1 MMVNVLSPAREATMQ
16 PVPTPHPAV
25 VYGSTDAAK
34 MLRVSVG
41 YIHRLIELGVARP
54 TVPMGSS
61 GRLIFSLDDLR
72 RLGAAIGRDLDHG
85 GEGAG

>member
-1 MMVNVLSPAREATMQ
+1 MQ
-16 PVPTPHPAV
+16 TVPTRHPAV
-25 VYGSTDAAK
+25 VYGPTDAAK

-61 GRLIFSLDDLR
+61 GRLIFSHADLE
-72 RLGAAIGRDLDHG
+72 RLAAAIGRDIDRG
-85 GEGAG
+85 PEAA

>member
-1 MMVNVLSPAREATMQ
+1 MQ
-16 PVPTPHPAV
+16 TVPTPHPAV
-25 VYGSTDAAK
+25 VYGPTDAAK

-61 GRLIFSLDDLR
+61 GRLIFSHADLR
-72 RLGAAIGRDLDHG
+72 RLAAAIGRTITD
-85 GEGAG
+85 EPEAA